1 MPPPG
6 MGAPNLPANSCPPF
20 PWGNSSCFPEYILK
34 FLRGQKEY
42 LLQLCHIQFH
52 LIFSHEA
59 FSCDQEEQRRT
70 HRLLMILEDFSV
82 CLSHSTVPGKLCFLK
97 ALCAQPSS
105 CPGSCTG
112 FPAKCCSLLAWSRR
126 AALQKGTYRP
136 QKLTHTAI
144 PAHFVL
150 LYIST

>member
-1 MPPPG
+1 
-6 MGAPNLPANSCPPF
+6 
-20 PWGNSSCFPEYILK
+20 
-34 FLRGQKEY
+34 
-42 LLQLCHIQFH
+42 
-52 LIFSHEA
+52 
-59 FSCDQEEQRRT
+59 
-70 HRLLMILEDFSV
+70 MILEDFSV

-150 LYIST
+150 LYISTWPPSLSHSCCHMQSFHSLYYSLNPAEIEACSMKIYLAHNCILGKKHTKKGNKPAVGVSQSITMAIEPQS